1 VNLKGIREMPTSA
14 EPLPLLRQR
23 AANAWWDLRASFA
36 GYCNASAWRLARDN
50 PVDWRCARRSGH
62 LGLHRHGAFRWDD
75 TGRLYRDVISEP
87 VLYQPWSRYP
97 VSSVRQ
103 ARLAA
108 DPDARRLAAE
118 AITTAA
124 RLTVSARVQVARPAS
139 RPARVGAVVRPHLPI
154 ARPASQQPVAV
165 TAPNTPHWRSA
176 AGSARARAVAIA
188 NRRLGVGQRLAIRPP
203 QPEQCE
209 TQPGDIGQDRY
220 GAA

>member
-1 VNLKGIREMPTSA
+1 MPTTA
-14 EPLPLLRQR
+14 QVRTLLRQR
-23 AANAWWDLRASFA
+23 AANAWWDMRASLT

-87 VLYQPWSRYP
+87 ALYQPWSRYP
-97 VSSVRQ
+97 VLSLRQ

-108 DPDARRLAAE
+108 DPDARRLAGA
-118 AITTAA
+118 AITVAA
-124 RLTVSARVQVARPAS
+124 NLTVSARVQVARPAS
-139 RPARVGAVVRPHLPI
+139 RPAQEAAAVRPHLPV
-154 ARPASQQPVAV
+154 ARPAPRPQPVAV

-176 AGSARARAVAIA
+176 TGSPRARAVAIA
-188 NRRLGVGQRLAIRPP
+188 NRRLGVGQRLAIRPRG
-203 QPEQCE
+203 PEQRE
-209 TQPGDIGQDRY
+209 AQHDDLGRGRY